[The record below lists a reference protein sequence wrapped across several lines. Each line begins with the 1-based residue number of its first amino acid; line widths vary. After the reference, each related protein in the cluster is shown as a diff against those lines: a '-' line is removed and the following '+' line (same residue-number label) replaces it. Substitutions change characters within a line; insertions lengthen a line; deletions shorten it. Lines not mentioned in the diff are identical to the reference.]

1 MFPPIERDL
10 TILNDTVTTLFDSG
24 HRFSRIVGNDCRF
37 EGIEETRRCW
47 SDVDGS
53 GDDVK
58 VVVWQREHHGLS
70 LFTCDEEPAER
81 FVNLFFEARIVTDED
96 ELVIY
101 GVRSVRGNIMC

>member
-1 MFPPIERDL
+1 MAWPS
-10 TILNDTVTTLFDSG
+10 NC
-24 HRFSRIVGNDCRF
+24 RIGPQVCGRGVGCT
-37 EGIEETRRCW
+37 EENEQQDPWT
-47 SDVDGS
+47 SEQGN
-53 GDDVK
+53 
-58 VVVWQREHHGLS
+58 EHHGLS